1 MARGETVSA
10 GRSIALGV
18 GCDRAADEWELKTL
32 VSNVL
37 KANDILVSEIA
48 CIATIESKK
57 HEPAIHALSREL
69 DVPLCLFSAEVLSRE
84 EGRTATPSDLVQGA
98 VGTPS
103 VSEAAALAAAG
114 ADASLLV
121 AKQKSAHCTAALALS
136 TSRNP
141 GGKSTS
147 RLAGKH
153 LA

>member
-1 MARGETVSA
+1 MAGGEAMSA
-10 GRSIALGV
+10 ERSIALGI

-48 CIATIESKK
+48 CIATIEGKK

-69 DVPLCLFSAEVLSRE
+69 DVPLCLFSADTLNRE
-84 EGRTATPSDLVQGA
+84 GARITTRSDLVRGA

-114 ADASLLV
+114 ADALLLV
-121 AKQKSAHCTAALALS
+121 AKQKSAHCTAALAIS

-141 GGKSTS
+141 DGKSTS
-147 RLAGKH
+147 RLAEKPIT
-153 LA
+153 